1 LENPNCSIFFIYV
14 TLFFIGQVKALTH
27 AAMSTKQRL
36 LIEWIEA
43 SSLIASDEDD
53 QSSEES
59 WERLR
64 KSNGCVV
71 PGGFGARGI
80 EGKISTIKFCREVS
94 CIYFGIVTFVF

>member
-1 LENPNCSIFFIYV
+1 M
-14 TLFFIGQVKALTH
+14 TH

-53 QSSEES
+53 RTSDES

-64 KSNGCVV
+64 RCDGVV
-71 PGGFGARGI
+71 IPGGFGARGV
-80 EGKISTIKFCREVS
+80 EGKISAIRFCREVS
-94 CIYFGIVTFVF
+94 FIYF